1 MRLFL
6 QKGPRATVHKPS
18 GKAFAYIVI
27 LGTSRGFFAARGLA
41 RPGTLVPM
49 GTSASHLKA
58 RLEGLCARY
67 DSAAAL
73 GKDPLS
79 LVLGYTEPLDQEVA
93 AFVAAHLAYGRVD
106 PMVRAV
112 GEVLRPLGPRPAAWL
127 REGSEARIRK
137 ELNRA
142 LISWTW
148 RFHTGPDLVA
158 WLLAWKR
165 LDQDSGQGL
174 EAQLVPGPGEEH
186 DAALSRLVQRLRRE
200 LPASYGTRFT
210 LPDPL
215 EGAACKRWRMF
226 LRWMVR
232 SGWPDLGLWKRL
244 APDQLIIPLDT
255 HVARVSRFIGLTRRA
270 TPDGKMAREITESL
284 RRLDPADPLR
294 YDFALSHLGILGD
307 CPGLRHR
314 RTCAECALYSV
325 CRAGSESAARIL
337 S

>member
-1 MRLFL
+1 VRLFL

-18 GKAFAYIVI
+18 GNTFAYIVI
-27 LGTSRGFFAARGLA
+27 SGTRHGFFVAPGLA
-41 RPGTLVPM
+41 VPGTLDPM
-49 GTSASHLKA
+49 GTSISHLKA
-58 RLEGLCARY
+58 RLDGLCAQY
-67 DSAAAL
+67 DTAAAL
-73 GKDPLS
+73 EKDPLR
-79 LVLGYTEPLDQEVA
+79 LVLDYGDSMDREVA

-106 PMVRAV
+106 PMIRAV
-112 GEVLRPLGPRPAAWL
+112 RGILTPLGTHPAARL
-127 REGSEARIRK
+127 REGSATQLGK
-137 ELNRA
+137 ELTRSLGA
-142 LISWTW
+142 WTW

-165 LDQDSGQGL
+165 LDAESGQGL
-174 EAQLVPGPGEEH
+174 EAHLLPESGE
-186 DAALSRLVQRLRRE
+186 DPDGALSRLVQRLRLE
-200 LPASYGTRFT
+200 LPPSYGTRFS

-215 EGAACKRWRMF
+215 EGAASKRWRMF

-232 SGWPDLGLWKRL
+232 SGWPDLGLWKQL
-244 APDQLIIPLDT
+244 SADQLVIPLDT
-255 HVARVSRFIGLTRRA
+255 HVARVSRFIGLSRRA

-307 CPGLRHR
+307 CPGIRKHS
-314 RTCAECALYSV
+314 TCAECALYSV

>member
-1 MRLFL
+1 
-6 QKGPRATVHKPS
+6 
-18 GKAFAYIVI
+18 
-27 LGTSRGFFAARGLA
+27 
-41 RPGTLVPM
+41 M
-49 GTSASHLKA
+49 GTASTTLKA
-58 RLEGLCARY
+58 RLDGLCIQY
-67 DSAAAL
+67 DTALAL

-79 LVLGYTEPLDQEVA
+79 LVLGFQEPLDKEVA

-106 PMVRAV
+106 PMIKAV
-112 GEVLRPLGPRPAAWL
+112 GGILAPLGPEPASWL
-127 REGSEARIRK
+127 REHQETQVQN
-137 ELNRA
+137 ELTRVFA
-142 LISWTW
+142 SWTW

-165 LDQDSGQGL
+165 LDAESGQGL
-174 EAQLVPGPGEEH
+174 EAHLFPRPGEDP

-200 LPASYGTRFT
+200 LPASRGTRFT

-232 SGWPDLGLWKRL
+232 RGWPDLGHWKRY
-244 APDQLIIPLDT
+244 PTDQLIIPLDT
-255 HVARVSRFIGLTRRA
+255 HVARVSRFIGLSRRA
-270 TPDGKMAREITESL
+270 TPDGKMAQEITESL

-307 CPGLRHR
+307 CPGVRKR
-314 RTCAECALYSV
+314 STCAECALYSV
-325 CRAGSESAARIL
+325 CRAGSESAARIR